1 MDRIALL
8 DQLHSYPGYDA
19 AVLRIEDAD
28 FGCEEPKDPPD
39 LWLLLLTE
47 QGEFS
52 REVPEKL
59 VERLHL
65 TIGSLCCLADL
76 NLSLSS

>member
-1 MDRIALL
+1 MDKAVLL
-8 DQLHSYPGYDA
+8 EQLRSYPDYDA

-28 FGCEEPKDPPD
+28 FGCEEPKDSPD

-52 REVPEKL
+52 REIPEKL

-65 TIGSLCCLADL
+65 TIGSLCRLSDL
-76 NLSLSS
+76 ELSLS